1 MLELFV
7 VVAVV
12 EMDLTVLCLIWDY
25 SIIFYSRE
33 LKTIEIL
40 SFKLYYIPSM
50 TEKNTKARL
59 GK

>member
-50 TEKNTKARL
+50 TEKNTKARQ